1 MDGKK
6 NDRKENRRVKAKK
19 EAAKAKKQMNRVKKD
34 IATEES
40 NETSSQ
46 APQSKA
52 KINENTNETGEI
64 IKEINENTNETGELI
79 EETEEEK
86 RVPLVAGAPV
96 QGEVEFESVEEAAER
111 REFESLMQYADELHR
126 ARKEQESIVC

>member
-40 NETSSQ
+40 DETSSQ
-46 APQSKA
+46 TPQSKA
-52 KINENTNETGEI
+52 KINENTNEISENTNEI
-64 IKEINENTNETGELI
+64 SENTNETDELI

-96 QGEVEFESVEEAAER
+96 QGEVEFESAEEAAER

>member
-40 NETSSQ
+40 DDTSSQ
-46 APQSKA
+46 TPQSKA
-52 KINENTNETGEI
+52 KISENTNEI
-64 IKEINENTNETGELI
+64 SENTNEINEFI

-96 QGEVEFESVEEAAER
+96 QGEVEFESAEEAAER

>member
-19 EAAKAKKQMNRVKKD
+19 EAAQAKKQMNRVKKD